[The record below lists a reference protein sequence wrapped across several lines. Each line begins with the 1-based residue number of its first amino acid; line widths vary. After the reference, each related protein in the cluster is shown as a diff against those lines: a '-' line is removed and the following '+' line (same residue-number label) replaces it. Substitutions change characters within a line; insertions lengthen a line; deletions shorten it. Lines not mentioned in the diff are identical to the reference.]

1 MSIANPTEIGPS
13 HLRAAFASHRAEANG
28 LEFRWN
34 GKVQESTTAYI
45 LNWIEQRLEG
55 LDSEALQKK
64 RILRVAIE
72 MLQNLHHHAQAPH
85 DQIVFEVVTDRES
98 AWWIRS
104 ENAISRQQMD
114 YLQSTLH
121 ELSSIHPDEL
131 RTMQRDKI
139 AHQGRSE
146 HGGGGV
152 GLNELIRK
160 SLGQIYVEFINCNI
174 NKDAHRVVFIIKL
187 EWK

>member
-1 MSIANPTEIGPS
+1 MSIANPAQIGSS
-13 HLRAAFASHRAEANG
+13 HLRAACVLHRAEANG

-34 GKVQESTTAYI
+34 GKVQESTTTYI
-45 LNWIEQRLEG
+45 LDWIEQRLRR

-72 MLQNLHHHAQAPH
+72 MLQNLHHHAKAPH
-85 DQIVFEVVTDRES
+85 DQIVFEVVTDRKS

-104 ENAISRQQMD
+104 ENPISKQQME
-114 YLQSTLH
+114 YLQSTLN
-121 ELSSIHPDEL
+121 ELSSIHPNEL

-139 AHQGRSE
+139 AHQERSE

-160 SLGQIYVEFINCNI
+160 SLGQIYVEFINCNK
-174 NKDAHRVVFIIKL
+174 NKNAYRVVFITKL

>member
-45 LNWIEQRLEG
+45 LNWIEQRLKG

-85 DQIVFEVVTDRES
+85 DQIVFEVVTNRES
-98 AWWIRS
+98 AWWIRY
-104 ENAISRQQMD
+104 ENPISRQQMN
-114 YLQSTLH
+114 YLQSLHIRILKFKPLKLTTLF
-121 ELSSIHPDEL
+121 P
-131 RTMQRDKI
+131 
-139 AHQGRSE
+139 
-146 HGGGGV
+146 
-152 GLNELIRK
+152 
-160 SLGQIYVEFINCNI
+160 
-174 NKDAHRVVFIIKL
+174 VVFLTTTIMFPTTDR
-187 EWK
+187 